1 MDSILEYASSPSP
14 PPSPSHSKDSPN
26 ASSSRICAAPAVE
39 ADNVE
44 KRLLLAQR
52 LACQHRAFAH
62 RTTREENAFAFRG
75 YAAKRRRRHGP
86 SEAHFSQPITAIES
100 AATVSSH
107 TSPLF
112 EDNEEI
118 PNYSTADSDLKRMV
132 PLGRQNRHRFI
143 GHSKAINELQWH
155 PNYPQV
161 FLSASMDAT
170 VRVWKT
176 LTSGNEKCQRVLT
189 HHSLGVKT
197 AKWSPDG
204 RHILSGGY
212 DGLCCFVDAETGQ
225 TQNELRRP
233 DVGIASASIERI
245 TTVHFHPTEPNSLL
259 LGTDK
264 GHIYSH
270 DLREKAPV
278 ATFTKSF
285 GDVHDLLFL
294 GDDGQRF
301 VSSAGVMR
309 RDASNQTLLVWDWR
323 STMLLYDRLDDNML
337 AHTCLRAH
345 PNRPYFL
352 AQCSGNYASLYSTH
366 APYKRLKGPS
376 ISGHRPP
383 LRFSGGHEVEGF
395 KIQCSFSRDGELWA
409 SGDANGRVVIY
420 RTSGKREL
428 MESFQLYGRRTGCIC
443 AEFISSSAERLDSER
458 ALLTGSSDGDVDLF
472 Q

>member
-1 MDSILEYASSPSP
+1 MVVFGRKLLFNKLNGLDTRVRLLSVA

-75 YAAKRRRRHGP
+75 YAAKRRRRHV
-86 SEAHFSQPITAIES
+86 QPITAIES

-233 DVGIASASIERI
+233 VIERI

-323 STMLLYDRLDDNML
+323 STMLLYDRLD
-337 AHTCLRAH
+337 TICWPIRAYEH
-345 PNRPYFL
+345 IQTGP
-352 AQCSGNYASLYSTH
+352 QCSGNYASLYSTH

-420 RTSGKREL
+420 RTSGKRKL

-443 AEFISSSAERLDSER
+443 AEFISSSAEHLDSER